1 MKSLLK
7 VEITNNGSPSNR
19 NMKVYYGTQEFE
31 KLENAVVTSGTFDGV
46 HLGHRKILNRLNEV
60 AYQNKG
66 ESVVIT
72 FYPHPRSVI
81 SPDNQNVKLLST
93 LDEKI
98 ELLEKSGVQHLLII
112 PFTREFSELSSEEFI
127 QKILVQTIGTK
138 TLVIGYDH
146 RFGKN
151 REGGFDYLKANKERY
166 GFEIEEISRQ
176 DIENMGVSS
185 SKIRKALQEGEVPSA
200 DHFLGRNYSLSGVIV
215 KGKQLGRTIGFPT
228 ANIQVREIAKLIPL
242 DGVYAVK
249 VSYKEKAF
257 GGMLNIGNRPT
268 VDGTY
273 QTVEVNIFDFDQ
285 EIYGENLTVKFLQ
298 KIRNE
303 QKFNGLDELKAQI
316 VKDKITCK
324 AILNL

>member
-1 MKSLLK
+1 M
-7 VEITNNGSPSNR
+7 N
-19 NMKVYYGTQEFE
+19 VYYGIQEFK

-46 HLGHRKILNRLNEV
+46 HLGHQKILSRLNQV
-60 AYQNKG
+60 AASTNGQ
-66 ESVVIT
+66 SVAIT

-81 SPDNQNVKLLST
+81 SPDNHIVKLLST

-98 ELLEKSGVQHLLII
+98 ELLENSGVDHLLII

-127 QKILVQTIGTK
+127 QKILIEAIGTK

-151 REGGFDYLKANKERY
+151 REGGFDFLKVNKEKY
-166 GFEIEEISRQ
+166 GFDIEEISRQ
-176 DIENMGVSS
+176 DIENVGVSS
-185 SKIRKALQEGEVPSA
+185 SKIRKALQEGDVPTA
-200 DHFLGRNYSLSGVIV
+200 DHFLGRNYSLSGLIV

-249 VSYKEKAF
+249 VYYKNDVF

-285 EIYGENLTVKFLQ
+285 EIYGENLKVEFLQ

-303 QKFNGLDELKAQI
+303 KKFDGLEELKAQI
-316 VKDKITCK
+316 AKDKITCE
-324 AILNL
+324 AIVNG

>member
-1 MKSLLK
+1 M
-7 VEITNNGSPSNR
+7 N
-19 NMKVYYGTQEFE
+19 VYYGIKEFI

-46 HLGHRKILNRLNEV
+46 HLGHQKILNRLNEV
-60 AYQNKG
+60 ASETKG

-81 SPDNQNVKLLST
+81 SPDNKTINLLST

-98 ELLEKSGVQHLLII
+98 ELLEKSGVNHLVII

-127 QKILVQTIGTK
+127 QKILIDTIGTK
-138 TLVIGYDH
+138 TLVIGFDH

-151 REGGFDYLKANKERY
+151 REGGFDYLKENKARY
-166 GFEIEEISRQ
+166 GFEIEEIPRH
-176 DIENMGVSS
+176 DLENVGISS
-185 SKIRKALQEGEVPSA
+185 SKIRKALLEGEVPTA
-200 DHFLGRNYSLSGVIV
+200 HHFLGRNYSVSGVIV

-228 ANIQVREIAKLIPL
+228 ANIQVREIAKLIPA
-242 DGVYAVK
+242 DGVYVVK
-249 VSYKEKAF
+249 VYYREEAF

-273 QTVEVNIFDFDQ
+273 KTIEVNIFDFDQ
-285 EIYGENLTVKFLQ
+285 EIYGESLKVEFIK

-303 QKFNGLDELKAQI
+303 QKFNGLEELKSQI
-316 VKDKITCK
+316 AKDKETCR
-324 AILNL
+324 ALL

>member
-1 MKSLLK
+1 M
-7 VEITNNGSPSNR
+7 N
-19 NMKVYYGTQEFE
+19 VYYGIQEFK

-46 HLGHRKILNRLNEV
+46 HLGHQKILNRLNEV
-60 AYQNKG
+60 AKLNNGQ
-66 ESVVIT
+66 SVVIT

-81 SPDNQNVKLLST
+81 SPDNQIVKLLST

-98 ELLEKSGVQHLLII
+98 ELLERSEVNNLLII

-127 QKILVQTIGTK
+127 QKILIETIGAK

-151 REGGFDYLKANKERY
+151 REGGFDYLKLNKEKY

-176 DIENMGVSS
+176 DIENVGVSS
-185 SKIRKALQEGEVPSA
+185 SKIRKALQEGDVPSA
-200 DHFLGRNYSLSGVIV
+200 DHFLGRNYSLSGLVV

-228 ANIQVREIAKLIPL
+228 ANIQVREIAKLIPS

-249 VSYKEKAF
+249 VYYKDESF

-285 EIYGENLTVKFLQ
+285 EIYGENLTVEFLQ

-303 QKFNGLDELKAQI
+303 QKFNGLDELKTQI
-316 VKDKITCK
+316 AKDKITCK
-324 AILNL
+324 GILNA

>member
-1 MKSLLK
+1 M
-7 VEITNNGSPSNR
+7 N
-19 NMKVYYGTQEFE
+19 VYYGIQEFK

-46 HLGHRKILNRLNEV
+46 HLGHQKILNRLNEV
-60 AYQNKG
+60 AEISKG
-66 ESVVIT
+66 QSVVIT

-81 SPDNQNVKLLST
+81 SPDNQIVKLLST

-98 ELLEKSGVQHLLII
+98 ELLEKSGVNHLLII

-127 QKILVQTIGTK
+127 QKILIETIGTK

-151 REGGFDYLKANKERY
+151 REGGFDYLKLNKEKY

-176 DIENMGVSS
+176 DIENVVVSS
-185 SKIRKALQEGEVPSA
+185 SKIRKALQEGDVPSA

-228 ANIQVREIAKLIPL
+228 ANIQVREIAKLIPS

-249 VSYKEKAF
+249 VYYKENAF

-268 VDGTY
+268 VDGTF

-285 EIYGENLTVKFLQ
+285 EIYGENLTVEFLQ

-303 QKFNGLDELKAQI
+303 QKFSGLDELKAQI
-316 VKDKITCK
+316 AKDKITCK
-324 AILNL
+324 VILNS

>member
-1 MKSLLK
+1 M
-7 VEITNNGSPSNR
+7 N
-19 NMKVYYGTQEFE
+19 VYHGIKDFT

-46 HLGHRKILNRLNEV
+46 HLGHQKILNRLKEV
-60 AYQNKG
+60 AFENKG

-81 SPDNQNVKLLST
+81 SPDNQVVNLLST

-98 ELLEKSGVQHLLII
+98 ELLEKNGINHLVII
-112 PFTREFSELSSEEFI
+112 PFTREFSELSSDEFT
-127 QKILVQTIGTK
+127 QKILIEAIGTK
-138 TLVIGYDH
+138 TLVIGFDH

-151 REGGFDYLKANKERY
+151 REGGFDYLKANKARY

-176 DIENMGVSS
+176 DLENVGISS
-185 SKIRKALQEGEVPSA
+185 SKIRKALIEGDVPTA

-228 ANIQVREIAKLIPL
+228 ANIQVREIAKLIPA

-249 VSYKEKAF
+249 VYYREEVL

-268 VDGTY
+268 VDGTFK
-273 QTVEVNIFDFDQ
+273 TIEVNIFDFDR
-285 EIYGENLTVKFLQ
+285 EIYGENLMIEFIQ

-316 VKDKITCK
+316 EKDKETCL
-324 AILNL
+324 AILRYTS

>member
-1 MKSLLK
+1 M
-7 VEITNNGSPSNR
+7 N
-19 NMKVYYGTQEFE
+19 VYYGIQEFK
-31 KLENAVVTSGTFDGV
+31 KLDNAVVTSGTFDGV
-46 HLGHRKILNRLNEV
+46 HLGHQKIINRLNEV
-60 AYQNKG
+60 AKLTNGQ
-66 ESVVIT
+66 SVVIT

-81 SPDNQNVKLLST
+81 SPDNQIVKLLST

-98 ELLEKSGVQHLLII
+98 ELLEKSGVNHLLII

-127 QKILVQTIGTK
+127 QKILIQTIGTK

-151 REGGFDYLKANKERY
+151 REGGFDYLKLNKEKY
-166 GFEIEEISRQ
+166 GFEIEEILRQ
-176 DIENMGVSS
+176 DIENVAVSS
-185 SKIRKALQEGEVPSA
+185 SKIRKALQEGDVPSA
-200 DHFLGRNYSLSGVIV
+200 DHFLGRNYSLSGIIV

-228 ANIQVREIAKLIPL
+228 ANIQVREIAKLIPS

-249 VSYKEKAF
+249 VYYKEEAF

-273 QTVEVNIFDFDQ
+273 QTVEVNIFDFNQ
-285 EIYGENLTVKFLQ
+285 EIYGENLSVEFLQ

-303 QKFNGLDELKAQI
+303 QKFNGLDELKEQI
-316 VKDKITCK
+316 AKDKITCK
-324 AILNL
+324 DILSL

>member
-1 MKSLLK
+1 M
-7 VEITNNGSPSNR
+7 N
-19 NMKVYYGTQEFE
+19 VYYGIQEFK

-46 HLGHRKILNRLNEV
+46 HLGHQKIIHRLNEV
-60 AYQNKG
+60 AKLTDG
-66 ESVVIT
+66 KSVVIS

-81 SPDNQNVKLLST
+81 STDNQTVKILST

-98 ELLEKSGVQHLLII
+98 ELLEKSGVNHLLII

-127 QKILVQTIGTK
+127 QKILIQTIGTK

-151 REGGFDYLKANKERY
+151 REGGFDYLKLNKDKY

-176 DIENMGVSS
+176 DIENVVVSS
-185 SKIRKALQEGEVPSA
+185 SKIRKALQEGDVPSA

-228 ANIQVREIAKLIPL
+228 ANIQVREIAKLIPS

-249 VSYKEKAF
+249 VYYKEEAF

-285 EIYGENLTVKFLQ
+285 EIYGENLTVEFLQ

-303 QKFNGLDELKAQI
+303 QKFNGLEELKAQI
-316 VKDKITCK
+316 ARDKITCK
-324 AILNL
+324 DILRL

>member
-1 MKSLLK
+1 M
-7 VEITNNGSPSNR
+7 N
-19 NMKVYYGTQEFE
+19 VYYGIQEFK

-46 HLGHRKILNRLNEV
+46 HLGHQKILKRFNEV
-60 AYQNKG
+60 AELTNG

-81 SPDNQNVKLLST
+81 SPDNQIVKLLST
-93 LDEKI
+93 LEEKI
-98 ELLEKSGVQHLLII
+98 ELLEKSGVDNLLII

-127 QKILVQTIGTK
+127 QKILIDTIGTK

-151 REGGFDYLKANKERY
+151 REGGFDYLKLNKEKY
-166 GFEIEEISRQ
+166 GFQIEEISRQ
-176 DIENMGVSS
+176 DIENVGVSS
-185 SKIRKALQEGEVPSA
+185 SKIRKALQEGDVPSA

-249 VSYKEKAF
+249 VYYKDEAF

-268 VDGTY
+268 VDGTF

-285 EIYGENLTVKFLQ
+285 EIYGEKLTVEFLQ

-316 VKDKITCK
+316 AKDKITCEE
-324 AILNL
+324 ILGT

>member
-1 MKSLLK
+1 M
-7 VEITNNGSPSNR
+7 N
-19 NMKVYYGTQEFE
+19 VYYGIQEFQ

-46 HLGHRKILNRLNEV
+46 HLGHRKILNRLNEI
-60 AYQNKG
+60 AKLNNG

-81 SPDNQNVKLLST
+81 SPDNQIVKLLST

-98 ELLEKSGVQHLLII
+98 ELLENAGVKHLLII

-127 QKILVQTIGTK
+127 QKVLIQTIGTK

-151 REGGFDYLKANKERY
+151 REGGFEYLKANQQDY

-176 DIENMGVSS
+176 DIENVGVSS
-185 SKIRKALQEGEVPSA
+185 SKIRKALTEGDVPTA
-200 DHFLGRNYSLSGVIV
+200 DHFLGRNYSLSGVVV

-228 ANIQVREIAKLIPL
+228 ANIQVREIAKLIPSQ
-242 DGVYAVK
+242 GVYAVK
-249 VSYKEKAF
+249 VYYKSEAF

-268 VDGTY
+268 VDGTF
-273 QTVEVNIFDFDQ
+273 QTIEVNIFDFDI
-285 EIYGENLTVKFLQ
+285 EIYGENLTVEFLQ

-303 QKFNGLDELKAQI
+303 QKFNGLDELKGQI
-316 VKDKITCK
+316 AKDREICLG
-324 AILNL
+324 IINS

>member
-1 MKSLLK
+1 M
-7 VEITNNGSPSNR
+7 N
-19 NMKVYYGTQEFE
+19 VYHGIKDFV

-46 HLGHRKILNRLNEV
+46 HLGHQKILNRLKEV
-60 AYQNKG
+60 ASENKG
-66 ESVVIT
+66 ETVVIT

-81 SPDNQNVKLLST
+81 SPDNKVVNLLST

-98 ELLEKSGVQHLLII
+98 ELLEKNEINHLVII

-127 QKILVQTIGTK
+127 QKILIDAIGTK
-138 TLVIGYDH
+138 TLVIGFDH

-151 REGGFDYLKANKERY
+151 REGGFDYLKANKARY

-176 DIENMGVSS
+176 DLENVGISS
-185 SKIRKALQEGEVPSA
+185 SKIRKALNEGDVPTA
-200 DHFLGRNYSLSGVIV
+200 DHFLGRNYSISGVIV

-228 ANIQVREIAKLIPL
+228 ANIQVREIAKLVPA

-249 VSYKEKAF
+249 VYYREEAF

-268 VDGTY
+268 VDGTFK
-273 QTVEVNIFDFDQ
+273 TIEVNIFDFDR
-285 EIYGENLTVKFLQ
+285 EIYGENLTIEFVQ

-316 VKDKITCK
+316 AKDKETCM
-324 AILNL
+324 AILLS

>member
-1 MKSLLK
+1 M
-7 VEITNNGSPSNR
+7 N
-19 NMKVYYGTQEFE
+19 VYYGIQEFK

-46 HLGHRKILNRLNEV
+46 HLGHQKILKRLNEV
-60 AYQNKG
+60 AELTNG

-81 SPDNQNVKLLST
+81 SPDNQIVKLLST

-98 ELLEKSGVQHLLII
+98 ELLEKSGVNHLLII

-127 QKILVQTIGTK
+127 QKILIETIGTK

-151 REGGFDYLKANKERY
+151 REGGFDYLKLNKEKY
-166 GFEIEEISRQ
+166 GFGIEEISRQ
-176 DIENMGVSS
+176 DIENVVVSS
-185 SKIRKALQEGEVPSA
+185 SKIRKALQEGDVPSA

-249 VSYKEKAF
+249 VYYKDEAF

-268 VDGTY
+268 VDGTF
-273 QTVEVNIFDFDQ
+273 QTVEVNIFEFDQ
-285 EIYGENLTVKFLQ
+285 EIYGEKLTVEFLK

-303 QKFNGLDELKAQI
+303 QKFNGLDELKTQI
-316 VKDKITCK
+316 AKDKITCK
-324 AILNL
+324 EILNS

>member
-1 MKSLLK
+1 M
-7 VEITNNGSPSNR
+7 N
-19 NMKVYYGTQEFE
+19 VYYGIKDFT

-46 HLGHRKILNRLNEV
+46 HLGHQKILNRLKEV
-60 AYQNKG
+60 ATETNG

-81 SPDNQNVKLLST
+81 SPDNKTINLLST

-98 ELLEKSGVQHLLII
+98 ELLEKNGINHLVII

-127 QKILVQTIGTK
+127 QKILIETIGTK
-138 TLVIGYDH
+138 TLVIGFDH

-151 REGGFDYLKANKERY
+151 REGGFDYLKENKARY
-166 GFEIEEISRQ
+166 GFEIEEIPRH
-176 DIENMGVSS
+176 DLENIGISS
-185 SKIRKALQEGEVPSA
+185 SKIRKALHEGDVPAA
-200 DHFLGRNYSLSGVIV
+200 DHFLGRNYSISGVIV

-228 ANIQVREIAKLIPL
+228 ANIQVREIAKLIPA

-249 VSYKEKAF
+249 VYYREEEF

-268 VDGTY
+268 VDGTFK
-273 QTVEVNIFDFDQ
+273 TIEVNIFDFDR
-285 EIYGENLTVKFLQ
+285 EIYGENLKVEFIQ

-303 QKFNGLDELKAQI
+303 QKFNGLDELKSQI
-316 VKDKITCK
+316 AIDKETCLVIIK
-324 AILNL
+324 S

>member
-1 MKSLLK
+1 
-7 VEITNNGSPSNR
+7 
-19 NMKVYYGTQEFE
+19 MKVYYGIQEFQ

-46 HLGHRKILNRLNEV
+46 HLGHQKIINRLNEV
-60 AYQNKG
+60 AKHTLGQ
-66 ESVVIT
+66 SVVIT

-81 SPDNQNVKLLST
+81 SPDNHIVKLLST

-98 ELLEKSGVQHLLII
+98 ELLEQSGVNHLLII

-127 QKILVQTIGTK
+127 QKILIETIGTK

-151 REGGFDYLKANKERY
+151 REGGFDYLKLNKKNY

-176 DIENMGVSS
+176 DIENVVVSS
-185 SKIRKALQEGEVPSA
+185 SKIRKALQEGDVPSA

-228 ANIQVREIAKLIPL
+228 ANIQVREIAKLIPS
-242 DGVYAVK
+242 DGVYAVN
-249 VSYKEKAF
+249 VYYKENAF

-285 EIYGENLTVKFLQ
+285 EIYGENLKVDFLQ

-303 QKFNGLDELKAQI
+303 QKFNGLDELKDQI
-316 VKDKITCK
+316 AKDKVICK
-324 AILNL
+324 GLLNL

>member
-1 MKSLLK
+1 M
-7 VEITNNGSPSNR
+7 N
-19 NMKVYYGTQEFE
+19 VYYGIQEFR

-46 HLGHRKILNRLNEV
+46 HLGHQKILKRLNEV
-60 AYQNKG
+60 AEINNGQ
-66 ESVVIT
+66 SVVIT

-81 SPDNQNVKLLST
+81 STDNQVVKILST

-98 ELLEKSGVQHLLII
+98 ELLETSGVSHLLII

-127 QKILVQTIGTK
+127 QKILIETIGTK

-151 REGGFDYLKANKERY
+151 REGGFDYLKLNKEKY

-176 DIENMGVSS
+176 DIENVGVSS
-185 SKIRKALQEGEVPSA
+185 SKIRKALQEGDVPSA
-200 DHFLGRNYSLSGVIV
+200 DHFLGRNYSLSGVVV

-228 ANIQVREIAKLIPL
+228 ANIQVREVAKLIPS

-249 VSYKEKAF
+249 VYYNEVEY

-285 EIYGENLTVKFLQ
+285 EIYGENLKVEFLQ

-316 VKDKITCK
+316 AKDKITCK
-324 AILNL
+324 AIIMV